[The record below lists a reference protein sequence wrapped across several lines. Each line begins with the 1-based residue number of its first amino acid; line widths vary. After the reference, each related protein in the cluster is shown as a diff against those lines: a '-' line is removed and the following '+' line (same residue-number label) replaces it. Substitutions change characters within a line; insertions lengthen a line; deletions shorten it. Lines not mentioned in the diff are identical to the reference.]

1 MESQVGYPILKLF
14 GMFPNSRIGQ
24 LDINPR
30 LGQQD
35 EAYLLLEIKGTWIQ
49 ILFLMIYGNIS
60 RKIIGLNHI
69 PMTSTFDAQVEFFLY
84 IFYFIFFPFTM
95 IFRDSVIKSDS
106 RYFVDKRE
114 LFFDKIKEILGNS
127 KNTLNVSKIQ
137 PVR

>member
-49 ILFLMIYGNIS
+49 ILFLMINGSIS

-69 PMTSTFDAQVEFFLY
+69 PMISTFDALVK
-84 IFYFIFFPFTM
+84 
-95 IFRDSVIKSDS
+95 V
-106 RYFVDKRE
+106 
-114 LFFDKIKEILGNS
+114 LFFFDIIQFPCYPEIQFPRLIADI
-127 KNTLNVSKIQ
+127 L
-137 PVR
+137 